1 MSDEFVMLM
10 GVQALILFVG
20 ISLDMNAA
28 NRKLNK
34 ILELLLREQK
44 GPVSKGHETR

>member
-20 ISLDMNAA
+20 ISLD
-28 NRKLNK
+28 RKLNK